1 MATKNDLIE
10 AQSFSRRRLLT
21 AFVSGAPGGKELEP
35 AAPLRA
41 VFTAIALAAAV
52 ILVGVFWGII
62 SPGLPKGWDNGR
74 LVLVSDTGA
83 RYVTI
88 DGKLHPVINTASAR
102 LLIPSDDFAII
113 TTDQQ
118 TLAGIA
124 LASPLGIVGAPDAL
138 PTPSGLVDDGWTAC
152 VAGSGVDVRIGAD
165 AAATAS
171 TGAAVVSSEGRL
183 YVVAAGQRF
192 EVTAKQSD
200 AVLRAVGLGAVDPT
214 PVSAP
219 WLNLFTPGTTLAPLT
234 ISGAGSPLDGTDLT
248 AGQVVHI
255 DGNAADELFVVR
267 EGRTLSPLTP
277 LAWQLYQLGSGL
289 GADAVLNVTAAQ
301 VAGLPTGDPV
311 GSADWPKDAFTPL
324 ADDTRPCALLVR
336 DGDGARTTLAEQPT
350 DAEAS
355 AGVRV
360 EAGHGAL
367 VRAGGRG
374 TQAAS
379 LLTLIDATGTA
390 YALPGAT
397 AETVKRLGYTTGDIG
412 TADQAW
418 IALLRTG
425 PALTEEAAG
434 QTPSGGGG

>member
-1 MATKNDLIE
+1 M
-10 AQSFSRRRLLT
+10 
-21 AFVSGAPGGKELEP
+21 
-35 AAPLRA
+35 
-41 VFTAIALAAAV
+41 
-52 ILVGVFWGII
+52 
-62 SPGLPKGWDNGR
+62 
-74 LVLVSDTGA
+74 
-83 RYVTI
+83 
-88 DGKLHPVINTASAR
+88 
-102 LLIPSDDFAII
+102 
-113 TTDQQ
+113 
-118 TLAGIA
+118 
-124 LASPLGIVGAPDAL
+124 
-138 PTPSGLVDDGWTAC
+138 DDGWTAC

>member
-118 TLAGIA
+118 TLSGIA

-267 EGRTLSPLTP
+267 EGRTLSPSRRSRGSSISSAAASVPTRSSTSLRRRSRACPPATP
-277 LAWQLYQLGSGL
+277 WERRLAERC
-289 GADAVLNVTAAQ
+289 VH
-301 VAGLPTGDPV
+301 
-311 GSADWPKDAFTPL
+311 PL